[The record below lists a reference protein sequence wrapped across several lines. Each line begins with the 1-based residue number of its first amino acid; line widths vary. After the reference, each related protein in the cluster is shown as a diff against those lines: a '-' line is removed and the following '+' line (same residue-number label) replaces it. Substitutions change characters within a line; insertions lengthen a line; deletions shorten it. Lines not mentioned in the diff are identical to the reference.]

1 MVKSFVHC
9 RPTLA
14 WPVLMPAAP
23 VKEKAGENG
32 FHKFS
37 HLQAGHILRSLF
49 RCTGCKPGYHLL
61 PDLGTCVTTCRS
73 SEFSS
78 SNATCLSCHATCGE
92 CYGPGSN
99 HCLTCPPN
107 HSLASGANSNAGAG
121 ANSNAPT
128 RFLPSLLST
137 RPTQGDFCTFSD
149 GSWWVLVVS
158 GGSLWFLTNR
168 RWLYHFLSS
177 FQQP

>member
-1 MVKSFVHC
+1 MRMVFTSF
-9 RPTLA
+9 PTFKVIML
-14 WPVLMPAAP
+14 VRL
-23 VKEKAGENG
+23 
-32 FHKFS
+32 
-37 HLQAGHILRSLF
+37 LF

-128 RFLPSLLST
+128 RFLPPLLST
-137 RPTQGDFCTFSD
+137 RPTQGDFCTFFSD
-149 GSWWVLVVS
+149 GSWWVLVVF
-158 GGSLWFLTNR
+158 GGSWWFMSNR
-168 RWLYHFLSS
+168 RWLYHFLS
-177 FQQP
+177 